1 MRYQFLGKTDLSV
14 SSIGLGCVTFG
25 REIDEAAAHAVM
37 DRAVEAGITLF
48 DTAEVYGGVPG
59 RSEEII
65 GRWLAERGTR
75 QQIVLATK
83 VRPPLSRGHIIASAE
98 ASLRR
103 LRQIDVID
111 LFQMHAWDGQT
122 PLEETLEALDLL
134 VQQGKVRHVGFSNC
148 AAWQLC
154 KALWYQ
160 ERAGQRRLAS
170 VQPPY
175 NLVVREIERELLPL
189 CADQQVGVLVYSPL
203 GSGFLT
209 GKYWPRGEM
218 PKGTRMEIVPGTI
231 PAYFHDTG
239 FRILDGLR
247 AKAELAG
254 VPVPV
259 LALAWVM
266 AEPRVTSVLI
276 GVRSITQ
283 IDQALQ
289 AAALS
294 ISAELRAELN
304 ALS

>member
-1 MRYQFLGKTDLSV
+1 MRYQFLGKSDLSV

-25 REIDEAAAHAVM
+25 REIDEVTAYAVM
-37 DRAVEAGITLF
+37 DRALAVGITLF
-48 DTAEVYGGVPG
+48 DTAEVYGGSPG

-83 VRPPLSRGHIIASAE
+83 VRPPLSRDRVIASAE

-103 LRQIDVID
+103 LRQVDAID
-111 LFQMHAWDGQT
+111 LFQMHAWDSQT
-122 PLEETLEALDLL
+122 PLDETLEALDRLM
-134 VQQGKVRHVGFSNC
+134 QQGKVRHVGFSNC

-160 ERAGQRRLAS
+160 ERAGQQRLES

-175 NLVVREIERELLPL
+175 NLVVRDIERELLPL
-189 CADQQVGVLVYSPL
+189 CADQQVGILAYSPL

-209 GKYWPRGEM
+209 GKYRPGSEM

-231 PAYFHDTG
+231 PAHFHDAG

-247 AKAELAG
+247 AQAELAG

-276 GVRSITQ
+276 GVRSPAQ

-289 AAALS
+289 ADALN
-294 ISAELRAELN
+294 ISAELRAELS
-304 ALS
+304 AL

>member
-1 MRYQFLGKTDLSV
+1 MRYQFLGQSDLSV

-25 REIDEAAAHAVM
+25 REIDEATAYAVM
-37 DRAVEAGITLF
+37 DRALEAGITLF
-48 DTAEVYGGVPG
+48 DTAEVYGGSPG

-83 VRPPLSRGHIIASAE
+83 VRPPLDRGHIIASAE

-103 LRQIDVID
+103 LRQVDAID
-111 LFQMHAWDGQT
+111 LFQMHAWDSQT
-122 PLEETLEALDLL
+122 PLDETLEALDRLM
-134 VQQGKVRHVGFSNC
+134 QQGKVRHVGFSNC

-154 KALWYQ
+154 KTLWYQ
-160 ERAGQRRLAS
+160 ERAGHPRLAA

-175 NLVVREIERELLPL
+175 NLVVRDIERELLPL
-189 CADQQVGVLVYSPL
+189 CADQQVGVLAYSPL

-209 GKYWPRGEM
+209 GKYRPRGEM

-231 PAYFHDTG
+231 PAYFHDAG

-247 AKAELAG
+247 AKAEQVG
-254 VPVPV
+254 VPIPV

-276 GVRSITQ
+276 GVRSPAQ

-289 AAALS
+289 ADALN
-294 ISAELRAELN
+294 ISAELRAELS
-304 ALS
+304 AL

>member
-1 MRYQFLGKTDLSV
+1 MRYQFLGQSDLSV

-25 REIDEAAAHAVM
+25 REIDEVTAYAVM
-37 DRAVEAGITLF
+37 DRASEAGITLF
-48 DTAEVYGGVPG
+48 DTAEVYGGSPG

-75 QQIVLATK
+75 PQIVLATK
-83 VRPPLSRGHIIASAE
+83 VRPPLGRDRVIASAE

-103 LRQIDVID
+103 LHVDAID
-111 LFQMHAWDGQT
+111 LFQMHAWDRQT
-122 PLEETLEALDLL
+122 PLDETLEALDRLM
-134 VQQGKVRHVGFSNC
+134 QQGKVRHVGFSNC

-160 ERAGQRRLAS
+160 ERAGQPRLAS

-175 NLVVREIERELLPL
+175 NLIVRDIERELLPL
-189 CADQQVGVLVYSPL
+189 CADQQVGILAYSPL

-209 GKYWPRGEM
+209 GKYRPGGEM

-231 PAYFHDTG
+231 PAYFHDAG

-247 AKAELAG
+247 VKAELAG
-254 VPVPV
+254 VPIPV

-276 GVRSITQ
+276 GVRSPAQ

-289 AAALS
+289 ADALNMG
-294 ISAELRAELN
+294 AELRAELS
-304 ALS
+304 APT